1 MRFLCLSDIHGFAGA
16 LGAVLA
22 TAERRGYDQIL
33 VAGDLCFPGPEPLL
47 TWRRLTQLGAICV
60 QGTGD
65 RAVAVLQPARL
76 EARDD
81 FERRRLRRLAAVRA
95 ELGEGILSQL
105 GRLPPIYRRS
115 LGAAGRLTL
124 VHGSPQD
131 PLEPITHDCTD
142 AALLA
147 VLGDEPSDLVL
158 CGGSH
163 VPFDRI
169 VCRPSDEKAGT
180 LIRVINLGSVGDAP
194 TGDCGRF
201 AHATF
206 VESTDDGIEVEQFTV
221 PLGRAA

>member
-1 MRFLCLSDIHGFAGA
+1 LCLSDIHGFASA

-22 TAERRGYDQIL
+22 TAERHGYDQIL

-65 RAVAVLQPARL
+65 RAVATLQPSKL
-76 EARDD
+76 EPRDD
-81 FERRRLRRLAAVRA
+81 FERYRLRRLIAVRE
-95 ELGEGILSQL
+95 ELGPGVLSQL
-105 GRLPPIYRRS
+105 ASLPPIYRRS

-147 VLGDEPSDLVL
+147 VLGDEPSDLIL

-169 VCRPSDEKAGT
+169 VRRPDEGKGGA
-180 LIRVINLGSVGDAP
+180 LIRVSNLGSVGEAP
-194 TGDCGRF
+194 AGERGRF